1 MNVPQYGDGG
11 PQQQQFQDALLQQYG
26 QKAESHNVDIATSHG
41 LVVVGNDGV
50 RYHCTTSQN
59 QHFNTQ
65 PNNSSSKPAGANTSV
80 ANGNTCQQNAYANT
94 NPSES
99 GHMSQCYG
107 LTSNAPPRKA
117 DASTMTEKEIQTGG
131 EQLFN
136 SCSHQDKMLQQTYA
150 VQAMVPTPAGW
161 QSLAG
166 PPGSTVAEYLSRLPA
181 STLPITLHHFLKFSA
196 SSENVAPTIKKEEG
210 VPKKPKKK
218 RKYKKKPYIPRPPRP
233 RPGEIRLTTALD
245 GSTLY
250 CCPECHMAYPEKEL
264 LEQHLVVHKLERRF
278 VCDICGAAL
287 KRKEHLDRHKQGHNP
302 DRPYV
307 CTVCLKAFKRNE
319 HLSRHVIIHSG
330 DKNQV
335 CMECGKGFYRKDHL
349 RKHAQS
355 HIAKRL
361 RAELVAQKGSGSG
374 SLSQSIVS
382 LESVVK
388 MGHGGPPPGVTAIA
402 LMPGGATLPILS

>member
-1 MNVPQYGDGG
+1 MNVPQYGDGCS
-11 PQQQQFQDALLQQYG
+11 PQFQEAMLQQYSTK
-26 QKAESHNVDIATSHG
+26 QESHGEIATSHG

-50 RYHCTTSQN
+50 RYHCTAAQN
-59 QHFNTQ
+59 HLF
-65 PNNSSSKPAGANTSV
+65 KPAGANTSV
-80 ANGNTCQQNAYANT
+80 ANSSVCQQNAYVTVSHADAM
-94 NPSES
+94 PVVSSS
-99 GHMSQCYG
+99 GDAHMSQCFALATG
-107 LTSNAPPRKA
+107 PPRKA
-117 DASTMTEKEIQTGG
+117 DASTMTEKEG
-131 EQLFN
+131 EQVLS
-136 SCSHQDKMLQQTYA
+136 SCGHQQTYS
-150 VQAMVPTPAGW
+150 VQTMVPTPAGW

-196 SSENVAPTIKKEEG
+196 SAENVAPAIKKEEG
-210 VPKKPKKK
+210 SAKKPKKK

-278 VCDICGAAL
+278 VCDVCGAAL

-307 CTVCLKAFKRNE
+307 CSVCLKAFKRNE

-330 DKNQV
+330 DKSQV
-335 CMECGKGFYRKDHL
+335 CPECGKGFYRKDHL

-361 RAELVAQKGSGSG
+361 RAELVAQKGGG
-374 SLSQSIVS
+374 GGLSQSIVS
-382 LESVVK
+382 LESVVA
-388 MGHGGPPPGVTAIA
+388 MGPGAPPGVTAIA